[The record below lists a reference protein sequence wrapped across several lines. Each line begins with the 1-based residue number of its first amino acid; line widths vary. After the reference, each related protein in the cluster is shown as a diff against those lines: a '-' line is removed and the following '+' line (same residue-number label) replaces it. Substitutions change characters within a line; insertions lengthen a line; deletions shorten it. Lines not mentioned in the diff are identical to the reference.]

1 VFNNLLLGTTIAVL
15 LVTSILLVISLLKLR
30 RQSAASDI
38 DRSSSVL
45 DFIWTLIPI
54 AILILLLALTW
65 QTIHQPVAPGP

>member
-1 VFNNLLLGTTIAVL
+1 MFNNLLLGTTIAVL